1 MAPEGLS
8 GFDTPDDD
16 AAMASPVAGPS
27 VILHVAQRMVEA
39 SCAHAEGIP
48 SYGTRSWLVGL
59 TRRSAFRDAETG
71 APADPDLLL
80 AGLLALRQTTRSEI
94 VADLLEG
101 TLRSFPLSREDARA
115 SGHDRLFLTA
125 LVLLL
130 APQPPT
136 EIEVRSLMQGFDA
149 VAGRVDRR
157 SAEGL
162 GLRFLTLAMELAIGL
177 RCDGPVTLLA
187 RQLHDLGQMAGR
199 GAGAMLL
206 ALDAAEQREER
217 VRAALSDPAFAMRMH
232 VRVPRRAMTAADAES
247 VRKDFALNDP
257 LADRARLTLEE
268 AGAEVAALRKDIA
281 TLNALEQMLK
291 AEAAAVL
298 TRR

>member
-8 GFDTPDDD
+8 GFDPREDDP
-16 AAMASPVAGPS
+16 AVASPVAGPS
-27 VILHVAQRMVEA
+27 IILHVAQRMVEA
-39 SCAHAEGIP
+39 SCAHAEGSP
-48 SYGTRSWLVGL
+48 SLGTRGWLVGL
-59 TRRSAFRDAETG
+59 SRRSAFRDPETG
-71 APADPDLLL
+71 AAANPDRLL
-80 AGLLALRQTTRSEI
+80 AGLLALREKGRSEI

-101 TLRSFPLSREDARA
+101 ALRSFPLGRDDARA

-130 APQPPT
+130 APEPPT
-136 EIEVRSLMQGFDA
+136 ETEVRSLLDGFDA

-162 GLRFLTLAMELAIGL
+162 GLRFLTLAMDLAIGL
-177 RCDGPVTLLA
+177 RCDGPVTMLA

-199 GAGAMLL
+199 GAGALLL

-232 VRVPRRAMTAADAES
+232 ARVPRRAMSAADAES
-247 VRKDFALNDP
+247 VRKGFALNDP

-268 AGAEVAALRKDIA
+268 ASAQVAALRKDIA
-281 TLNALEQMLK
+281 TLNALEKVLQ